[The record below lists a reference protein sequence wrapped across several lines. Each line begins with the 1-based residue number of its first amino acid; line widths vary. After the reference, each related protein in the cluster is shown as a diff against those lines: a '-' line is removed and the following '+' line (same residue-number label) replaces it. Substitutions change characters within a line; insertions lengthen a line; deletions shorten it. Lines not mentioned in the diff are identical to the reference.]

1 MDTVESQLAFF
12 KAQFEVQATQI
23 SRLNADLSKIR
34 AGIPWPPLE
43 KFDLFPQ
50 LPVELR
56 HQIWRYALRSARLLT
71 IVQAPGRPIKW
82 QVGVDDDDDY
92 VKIRLVETN
101 SVPHSKAFFTVCKE
115 SRDIALSTHANCLSY
130 AITPTMQRTYVR
142 WRNRNGYTGVAEDSP
157 KPTFGKCQDSV
168 CDGEAICH
176 EAITFAGFRFQ
187 PTYDTIY
194 LKTAGYPGMWSII
207 SNEFAEAELGNIRSV
222 AVDWFTMEQ
231 LDDEQFFFGGNCSTY
246 FHGLEELIIVAME
259 DRDAV
264 EEGLEDYGITA
275 AQENVKERR
284 RQVVIEWGRDTQI
297 PIWRVMTETMLAEYV
312 SKNGRHAIQQ
322 DPRFLPIE

>member
-1 MDTVESQLAFF
+1 MDPVESQLAFF

-71 IVQAPGRPIKW
+71 IVGAPRPIN
-82 QVGVDDDDDY
+82 QQFGVGDDNAY
-92 VKIRLVETN
+92 LNVRLAETN

-115 SRDIALSTHANCLSY
+115 SRDIALSTHANCLSC
-130 AITPTMQRTYVR
+130 AITPTMQRTYVC
-142 WRNRNGYTGVAEDSP
+142 WRHRNGYTGVTEDSP
-157 KPTFGKCQDSV
+157 KPTFGKCQDSD

-176 EAITFAGFRFQ
+176 KAITFAGFRFQ

-194 LKTAGYPGMWSII
+194 LKATDSGWMWATIMSA
-207 SNEFAEAELGNIRSV
+207 EFAELEAGNIRSV
-222 AVDWFTMEQ
+222 AVDWCTMEQ
-231 LDDEQFFFGGNCSTY
+231 LYDEFFFGNQSTY

-264 EEGLEDYGITA
+264 EEGLEAFGITA
-275 AQENVKERR
+275 LQEIVKERR
-284 RQVVIEWGRDTQI
+284 RQVVNEFGRDVQI

-312 SKNGRHAIQQ
+312 SKNGRDAIQQ
-322 DPRFLPIE
+322 DPHFLPIE